1 MERLLLGRP
10 YSCVVN
16 DTLLKLVGNFDVFD
30 VYLLG
35 TENNNVHMPTVGI
48 DNNMYENIIEDIV
61 RSMRSELEN
70 FKNQVKVEMMEEMKL
85 WHMIAIEEISKPRK
99 MEI

>member
-1 MERLLLGRP
+1 
-10 YSCVVN
+10 
-16 DTLLKLVGNFDVFD
+16 
-30 VYLLG
+30 
-35 TENNNVHMPTVGI
+35 MPTVGI
-48 DNNMYENIIEDIV
+48 DNNMYENIIEEIV

-85 WHMIAIEEISKPRK
+85 WHMIAIEEINKPRK

>member
-1 MERLLLGRP
+1 
-10 YSCVVN
+10 
-16 DTLLKLVGNFDVFD
+16 
-30 VYLLG
+30 
-35 TENNNVHMPTVGI
+35 MPTVGI
-48 DNNMYENIIEDIV
+48 DNNMYENIIEEIV

>member
-1 MERLLLGRP
+1 
-10 YSCVVN
+10 
-16 DTLLKLVGNFDVFD
+16 
-30 VYLLG
+30 
-35 TENNNVHMPTVGI
+35 MPTVGI

>member
-1 MERLLLGRP
+1 
-10 YSCVVN
+10 
-16 DTLLKLVGNFDVFD
+16 
-30 VYLLG
+30 
-35 TENNNVHMPTVGI
+35 MPTVGI
-48 DNNMYENIIEDIV
+48 DNNMYKNIIEEIV

>member
-1 MERLLLGRP
+1 
-10 YSCVVN
+10 
-16 DTLLKLVGNFDVFD
+16 
-30 VYLLG
+30 
-35 TENNNVHMPTVGI
+35 MPTVGI

-85 WHMIAIEEISKPRK
+85 WHMIAIEEINKPRK